1 MSRIRLGEGP
11 TEKGMKF
18 VGYQE
23 GKKLYVELVEA
34 YGSCDVLDT
43 YAIKDM
49 QEMEQYIFY
58 DG

>member
-1 MSRIRLGEGP
+1 
-11 TEKGMKF
+11 MKF